1 MANENEAGSFNLEPG
16 SNETLTGTWTWAG
29 PDGESKV
36 IVQSPTETTEL
47 TGGSVILNDR
57 ASGEKGRIQI
67 TNDDN
72 NLILRANNEL
82 YFNDS
87 TQANPISLSQIGNI
101 VGSGRPGGNVCGN
114 TNDYLRRNVDEAIT
128 GTYTWTGEDAES
140 KITVQSPTE
149 TTQITGGSVILTDR
163 SSGESGRLVITTY

>member
-72 NLILRANNEL
+72 NLILRATM
-82 YFNDS
+82 S
-87 TQANPISLSQIGNI
+87 
-101 VGSGRPGGNVCGN
+101 C
-114 TNDYLRRNVDEAIT
+114 
-128 GTYTWTGEDAES
+128 
-140 KITVQSPTE
+140 
-149 TTQITGGSVILTDR
+149 ILTTALNLIQ
-163 SSGESGRLVITTY
+163 SLCLRLVMF